1 METNFDLVIIG
12 SGSAATTAA
21 FEALGEGKKILVIDQ
36 KLTGGTCAL
45 RGCDPKKILV
55 GVTDS
60 LESAKRLQGHG
71 IASLAGS
78 IDWKDLMAFKTSFTE
93 SMSSGIEESLVKN
106 GIAVMHGRAKFTG
119 PESINVDGRSVEG
132 KQFLIAS
139 GVKASNIG
147 FPGSEYLI
155 DNEGFLSLPELP
167 KKIVYIGG
175 GYISVEF
182 ASIARKAGS
191 DVTIIQHPDRLL
203 VNFDR
208 EMVEIL
214 TGLLKDSGVKI
225 ITNAS
230 VKKIIKSNGGYSVV
244 LSERGKDEIVPADLV
259 VHGAGREFDSDMGL
273 DAAQVKWSK
282 KGVTVNEY
290 LQSVS
295 NPRVYAAGD
304 SADTDGPKLTPVAVM
319 EGHVA
324 AENLLHG
331 NSVKAGYT
339 GIPTTV
345 FTSPPLAMVGI
356 TEEDASRK
364 NIAVTIK
371 KGEMTNWYNSRRRGI
386 PKAFYKVILDNGSK
400 KVLGASILGE
410 NSEEVI
416 NIFALAIRI
425 DIDVS
430 TLLST
435 PFTYPSD
442 TNDIKYMI
450 G

>member
-1 METNFDLVIIG
+1 
-12 SGSAATTAA
+12 
-21 FEALGEGKKILVIDQ
+21 
-36 KLTGGTCAL
+36 
-45 RGCDPKKILV
+45 
-55 GVTDS
+55 
-60 LESAKRLQGHG
+60 
-71 IASLAGS
+71 
-78 IDWKDLMAFKTSFTE
+78 
-93 SMSSGIEESLVKN
+93 
-106 GIAVMHGRAKFTG
+106 
-119 PESINVDGRSVEG
+119 
-132 KQFLIAS
+132 
-139 GVKASNIG
+139 
-147 FPGSEYLI
+147 
-155 DNEGFLSLPELP
+155 
-167 KKIVYIGG
+167 
-175 GYISVEF
+175 
-182 ASIARKAGS
+182 
-191 DVTIIQHPDRLL
+191 
-203 VNFDR
+203 
-208 EMVEIL
+208 
-214 TGLLKDSGVKI
+214 
-225 ITNAS
+225 
-230 VKKIIKSNGGYSVV
+230 
-244 LSERGKDEIVPADLV
+244 
-259 VHGAGREFDSDMGL
+259 
-273 DAAQVKWSK
+273 
-282 KGVTVNEY
+282 
-290 LQSVS
+290 
-295 NPRVYAAGD
+295 
-304 SADTDGPKLTPVAVM
+304 M